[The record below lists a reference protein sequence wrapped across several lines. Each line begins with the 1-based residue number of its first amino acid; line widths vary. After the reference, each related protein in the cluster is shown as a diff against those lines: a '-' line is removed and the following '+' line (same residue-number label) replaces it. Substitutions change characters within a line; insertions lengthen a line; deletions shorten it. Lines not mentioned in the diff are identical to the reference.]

1 MKDYYVE
8 FIEKMI
14 KDIRFGNMKISFT
27 EHRRK
32 CYEQGNEKEMK
43 ILRIVIRVNEK
54 NGLFLKT
61 HSFRINHILEDNLTE
76 VVSNCGYNR
85 EVLEGLN
92 YKKISSILY
101 KKVRRNHEKDESTLS
116 KVL

>member
-8 FIEKMI
+8 FIEKML
-14 KDIRFGNMKISFT
+14 KDIRFGDMRISFT
-27 EHRRK
+27 EHRKK
-32 CYEQGNEKEMK
+32 CYKQGKEKEMK
-43 ILRIVIRVNEK
+43 ILRIVIGVKEK

-61 HSFRINHILEDNLTE
+61 YSFRINHILEDNLTE
-76 VVSNCGYNR
+76 VVTNCGYNS

-101 KKVRRNHEKDESTLS
+101 KKIIRNHVKDDSTLS